1 MDRQCNYHIPGTLL
15 GHLRHRA
22 EGRGWRW
29 RKLPPEAGTDP
40 VGNSDTGAQRD
51 SDAGAVTQRDTE
63 PNSNTGAEPDSVGDA
78 VTECGAVADTGVN
91 SDAQRDGNPVAVGHT
106 VAESHA
112 FGVNTRANPDGNPV
126 AQPDSVGNAQCDTDT
141 EDCAGRLPDPNKGSG
156 GRRAPRPAAAQAAGR
171 GAGPHGQQPRPA
183 D

>member
-51 SDAGAVTQRDTE
+51 SNTGTDPGAQRDTDTVADTLGDSGVYTFAD
-63 PNSNTGAEPDSVGDA
+63 PVGDAIAQRDGNADSVGNS
-78 VTECGAVADTGVN
+78 DTN
-91 SDAQRDGNPVAVGHT
+91 ADAQRDGNPVAVGHT
-106 VAESHA
+106 DAEGHA
-112 FGVNTRANPDGNPV
+112 FGVNTRAHD
-126 AQPDSVGNAQCDTDT
+126 
-141 EDCAGRLPDPNKGSG
+141 LPDPHAGSG
-156 GRRAPRPAAAQAAGR
+156 GRVAPIPAAAQAAGWS
-171 GAGPHGQQPRPA
+171 AGGHWHCQ
-183 D
+183 